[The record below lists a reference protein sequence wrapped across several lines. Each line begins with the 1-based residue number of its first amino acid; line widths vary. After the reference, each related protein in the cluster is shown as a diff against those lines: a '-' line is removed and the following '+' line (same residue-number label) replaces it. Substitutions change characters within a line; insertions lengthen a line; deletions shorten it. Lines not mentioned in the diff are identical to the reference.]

1 MGESILRKGENPSKK
16 RFIYFETQFSKG
28 NPVKIPELDFGM
40 GTVT

>member
-1 MGESILRKGENPSKK
+1 MGESILRSRGDPYKESNSLD
-16 RFIYFETQFSKG
+16 RSSKG